1 MLLDDII
8 KIVLN
13 ISYGMRSSGNS
24 NSPSYVGVDFLSF
37 LFLCGHSHASK
48 INLKKINNQIIV

>member
-24 NSPSYVGVDFLSF
+24 NSPSYVGVDFLSY
-37 LFLCGHSHASK
+37 LFLYGHSHASK
-48 INLKKINNQIIV
+48 INLKKINN